1 MPIAAPIT
9 RQTAGQTFTIALAV
23 LGIGVLL
30 QLGAVGWAFV
40 ARFHAER
47 EPVPAEPPMFAR
59 LTAPVGM
66 RPDFTADPFSTTI
79 EEAPTPGLG
88 EMRSPG
94 ALARPVPV
102 PAGTTKPAEDVPQ
115 TRFDE
120 LVQQGKYFRDR
131 GDTAN
136 ALTRFR
142 EAGALDPR
150 NPIAIAEL
158 AATLE
163 AMRLPDKAAEQWKRI
178 YEMGR
183 AAGIYFS
190 LAESKLREVQAQARL
205 EALGGGTPM
214 PPGST
219 GPGTTGGSGPA
230 SVAVGKLRV
239 EERNDAAS
247 QKRFKLVIPIKA
259 LGQAKIEAPHLAIH
273 VLFYDRLDGT
283 NVVQTSA
290 NVNSKWVTAPADWA
304 DSDTEELAVEY
315 QLPLPE
321 KGSGKREFYGYL
333 VRIYYKGQLQTT
345 TAEPARLADDYPAPA
360 TLPRKSDL

>member
-1 MPIAAPIT
+1 MMSLFGEPRWTPSRCIEVD
-9 RQTAGQTFTIALAV
+9 AGGILASD
-23 LGIGVLL
+23 GSDQSGKGVK
-30 QLGAVGWAFV
+30 
-40 ARFHAER
+40 
-47 EPVPAEPPMFAR
+47 
-59 LTAPVGM
+59 
-66 RPDFTADPFSTTI
+66 TAD
-79 EEAPTPGLG
+79 ADGLK
-88 EMRSPG
+88 
-94 ALARPVPV
+94 PVSEN
-102 PAGTTKPAEDVPQ
+102 G
-115 TRFDE
+115 
-120 LVQQGKYFRDR
+120 L
-131 GDTAN
+131 
-136 ALTRFR
+136 
-142 EAGALDPR
+142 
-150 NPIAIAEL
+150 IA
-158 AATLE
+158 
-163 AMRLPDKAAEQWKRI
+163 
-178 YEMGR
+178 
-183 AAGIYFS
+183 
-190 LAESKLREVQAQARL
+190 
-205 EALGGGTPM
+205 ALGGGTPV

-219 GPGTTGGSGPA
+219 GPGTTGGSPA

-333 VRIYYKGQLQTT
+333 VRIYYKGQLQTA